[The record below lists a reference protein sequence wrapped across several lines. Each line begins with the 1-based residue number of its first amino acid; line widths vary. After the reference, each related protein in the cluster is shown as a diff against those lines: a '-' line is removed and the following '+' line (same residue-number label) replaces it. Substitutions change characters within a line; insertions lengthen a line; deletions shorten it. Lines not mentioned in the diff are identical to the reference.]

1 MGIGYVLGCL
11 LSIVIWKLDRQNLFY
26 KINKFISKGLKSKL
40 LLEILYT
47 LITGIIC
54 YAVYIVKPG
63 EIINFIIIFLVID
76 ISNTE
81 KKNLKQREKVKFYDT
96 ISTISR
102 ALVCGF
108 IAPVMLIL
116 LAGNCFGLAYMIIYN
131 LSIQD
136 EQFYFL
142 KYVFIL
148 LTIIPAV
155 IAEVFLYIV
164 YLCRNRKSEID
175 FKGDYLSNF
184 LKRPL
189 LNVDIMGAYVESVNF
204 YYMYSSQKTD
214 YLKSYGGYSKK
225 IDNICVKDYLSITY
239 GICIIVFILFYLLI
253 K

>member
-11 LSIVIWKLDRQNLFY
+11 LSIVIWKLDRQNIFY
-26 KINKFISKGLKSKL
+26 VINNFLSKGIKSKL
-40 LLEILYT
+40 MLEVLYT
-47 LITGIIC
+47 LFTGIIC
-54 YAVYIVKPG
+54 YAVYIVKPS
-63 EIINFIIIFLVID
+63 EIINFITIFLVVD

-102 ALVCGF
+102 ALVSGF

-136 EQFYFL
+136 EQFYFF
-142 KYVFIL
+142 KYVFII

-155 IAEVFLYIV
+155 IAEIFLYIV

-184 LKRPL
+184 FKRPL

-214 YLKSYGGYSKK
+214 YLKSYGEYSKK
-225 IDNICVKDYLSITY
+225 IDGICVKDYLSISY